1 MSLKSENPGAK
12 LLLPFA
18 FGHAANDWAPVA
30 MWMII
35 PAFGAAL
42 GLSPTEIGLLFTIH
56 SAGTAIA
63 YLPAGYL
70 TDIVANRGR
79 LLVGTFVWVAA
90 GYFIASFADT
100 FWVFAILIALA
111 GLGDAAW
118 HPIATGVLTREFA
131 DRKAHAI
138 GIHAIGGHMAE
149 VAAPLFAGLV
159 IGWADWQLAL
169 QVSVLPTVIMG
180 VVFVFVARS
189 VPLVERRPPV
199 RADLSDFM
207 KTWANGA
214 GLVII
219 LLFVFYNMA
228 VYAMLAMTPLVLQDT
243 HGFSPQAAGIAFS
256 VILLPGALLQPY
268 SGHLSD
274 RFGRMPVIR
283 IGLTVAIFAGAV
295 AWLSPGVWVIIAAAA
310 VALSVLVA
318 IRPAMLAVAVDH
330 ASDRAGT
337 SLGFAFTIMDG
348 FGACGAVLAGMAG
361 EFDLSL
367 AYLLGAGFSAST
379 LAVAFVIVRRGR
391 VQAA

>member
-1 MSLKSENPGAK
+1 MTVMPPKPGPK

-18 FGHAANDWAPVA
+18 LGHAANDWAPVA

-56 SAGTAIA
+56 ASGTAFA
-63 YLPAGYL
+63 FLPAGYL

-79 LLVGTFVWVAA
+79 LLVATFVWVAA

-100 FWVFAILIALA
+100 FWLFAFLITLA

-118 HPIATGVLTREFA
+118 HPIATGVLTRQFA

-138 GIHAIGGHMAE
+138 GVHAIGGHMAE
-149 VAAPLFAGLV
+149 VAAPLFAGLI

-169 QVSVLPTVIMG
+169 QLSVLPTVVMG
-180 VVFVFVARS
+180 IVFIFVSRS
-189 VPLVERRPPV
+189 VPIVERRPPA
-199 RADLSDFM
+199 RADFSEFF
-207 KTWANGA
+207 KSWANGS
-214 GLVII
+214 GLAIL

-243 HGFSPQAAGIAFS
+243 HGYSPQAAGIAFS

-274 RFGRMPVIR
+274 RFGRMPVVRLGAAIA
-283 IGLTVAIFAGAV
+283 IVAGTI
-295 AWLSPGVWVIIAAAA
+295 AWLAPDVWLVIAAAA

-337 SLGFAFTIMDG
+337 SLGFAFTVMDG
-348 FGACGAVLAGMAG
+348 VGAFGAVLAGMAG
-361 EFDLSL
+361 EIDLSL
-367 AYLLGAGFSAST
+367 AYLLGAVFSAGT
-379 LAVAFVIVRRGR
+379 LAVAFVIVRRNR
-391 VQAA
+391 IQPA

>member
-1 MSLKSENPGAK
+1 MTEETRTPSAK

-18 FGHAANDWAPVA
+18 LGHAANDWAPVA

-35 PAFGAAL
+35 PAFGVAL

-56 SAGTAIA
+56 AAGGALGF
-63 YLPAGYL
+63 LPAGYL
-70 TDIVANRGR
+70 TDVVANRGR

-90 GYFIASFADT
+90 GYFIASFADS
-100 FWVFAILIALA
+100 FWLFAFLITLA

-118 HPIATGVLTREFA
+118 HPIATGVLTREYA
-131 DRKAHAI
+131 NRKAHAI
-138 GIHAIGGHMAE
+138 GVHAIGGHMAE
-149 VAAPLFAGLV
+149 VAAPLAAGLI
-159 IGWADWQLAL
+159 IGWSDWQLAL
-169 QVSVLPTVIMG
+169 QLSVVPTVIMG
-180 VVFVFVARS
+180 IVFIFVSRS
-189 VPLVERRPPV
+189 VPIVERRPPAK
-199 RADLSDFM
+199 ADFTVFWN
-207 KTWANGA
+207 TWATSTGFA
-214 GLVII
+214 II

-256 VILLPGALLQPY
+256 IILLPGALLQPY

-283 IGLTVAIFAGAV
+283 LGAAFAIAAGTV
-295 AWLSPGVWVIIAAAA
+295 AWLAPDVWLVIAAAT

-330 ASDRAGT
+330 ASERAGT
-337 SLGFAFTIMDG
+337 SLGFAFTVMDG

-361 EFDLSL
+361 EIDLSL
-367 AYLLGAGFSAST
+367 AYLLGAVFSTGT
-379 LAVAFVIVRRGR
+379 LVVAFVIVRRSR
-391 VQAA
+391 IQTA

>member
-1 MSLKSENPGAK
+1 MTVESEVPRAK

-18 FGHAANDWAPVA
+18 LGHMANDWAPVA

-56 SAGTAIA
+56 AGGTSIA

-79 LLVGTFVWVAA
+79 LLIGTFVWVAA

-100 FWVFAILIALA
+100 FWLFGILVALA

-118 HPIATGVLTREFA
+118 HPIATGVLTREHA
-131 DRKAHAI
+131 DRKAHAL
-138 GIHAIGGHMAE
+138 GVHAIGGHMAE
-149 VAAPLFAGLV
+149 VLAPLVAGLV
-159 IGWADWQLAL
+159 IGWVDWQLAL
-169 QVSVLPTVIMG
+169 QISVVPTIIMG
-180 VVFVFVARS
+180 VVFVFIARS
-189 VPLVERRPPV
+189 VPLVARRPPV
-199 RADLSDFM
+199 RADFSEFL
-207 KTWANGA
+207 KTWMNGT
-214 GLVII
+214 GLAII
-219 LLFVFYNMA
+219 LLFVFYNMST
-228 VYAMLAMTPLVLQDT
+228 YAMLSMTPLVLQNT

-256 VILLPGALLQPY
+256 AILLPGALLQPY
-268 SGHLSD
+268 TGHLSD

-283 IGLTVAIFAGAV
+283 VGLVVAIIAGAV
-295 AWLSPGVWVIIAAAA
+295 AWFSPDVWVIIAAAA

-348 FGACGAVLAGMAG
+348 FGAFGALLAGMAG
-361 EFDLSL
+361 EIDLSL
-367 AYLLGAGFSAST
+367 AYLLGSGLATST
-379 LAVAFVIVRRGR
+379 LAVAFVIMRRSR
-391 VQAA
+391 TQPV